1 MVGHWGL
8 TFRIAAPGEVEP
20 IDVVLVDKATG

>member
-8 TFRIAAPGEVEP
+8 TFRVQPPGERP
-20 IDVVLVDKATG
+20 FDVVLVDKASG

>member
-8 TFRIAAPGEVEP
+8 SFQVAPPGQKP
-20 IDVVLVDKATG
+20 FTVLIVDKANG

>member
-8 TFRIAAPGEVEP
+8 SFDVRPPGAEP
-20 IDVVLVDKATG
+20 FTVLVVDRASG